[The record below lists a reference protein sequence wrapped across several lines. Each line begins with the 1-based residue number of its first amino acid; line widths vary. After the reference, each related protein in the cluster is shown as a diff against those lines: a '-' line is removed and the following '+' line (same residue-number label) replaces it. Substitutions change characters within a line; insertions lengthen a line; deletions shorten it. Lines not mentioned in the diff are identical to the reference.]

1 MTHGVSRMSNNQK
14 DGETPQ
20 SHTGNHNFVQLSRSY
35 LRDMRALARKSP
47 VAHELL
53 YYLVETMGKTTNA
66 VVVSYVTLCEVLQV
80 SRPTAARAVKILKA
94 GNWIDAIKIGSATA
108 YCVNEKVFWQ
118 SGRNQRRY
126 AKFSATVI
134 ASETE
139 QDKDYMSDSKHNLTY
154 IPVIERYESVTQGS
168 EQLSPPDQGDLDL
181 I

>member
-1 MTHGVSRMSNNQK
+1 MTHGVSRMSCNLK
-14 DGETPQ
+14 DDETLE
-20 SHTGNHNFVQLSRSY
+20 SHAYNHNFVQLSRSY

-80 SRPTAARAVKILKA
+80 SRPTAARAVKILKT
-94 GNWIDAIKIGSATA
+94 GNWIDAVKIGSATA

-118 SGRNQRRY
+118 SGRNQRKY

-139 QDKDYMSDSKHNLTY
+139 QEKDYISDSKHNLTY
-154 IPVIERYESVTQGS
+154 IPVVERHENAIQGN
-168 EQLSPPDQGDLDL
+168 EQLPPPDQGDLDL
-181 I
+181 

>member
-1 MTHGVSRMSNNQK
+1 MSKRVK
-14 DGETPQ
+14 DGETRESQ
-20 SHTGNHNFVQLSRSY
+20 EVNHNFVQLSRSY

-66 VVVSYVTLCEVLQV
+66 VVVSYSTLCEVLQV
-80 SRPTAARAVKILKA
+80 SRPTTARAVKILKTDR
-94 GNWIDAIKIGSATA
+94 WIDAVKIGSATA

-126 AKFSATVI
+126 AKFSATVV

-139 QDKDYMSDSKHNLTY
+139 QDADYMNTLDHPLTY
-154 IPVIERYESVTQGS
+154 VPIIENREIVTHGS
-168 EQLSPPDQGDLDL
+168 EELPPPDQGDLDL
-181 I
+181 T